1 MTMSPAENAFW
12 GDYAYHRGQTTLRNL
27 PQVFAVESTNYCNIK
42 CVMCPRGEPDIMTRD
57 LGHMSTPLFE
67 RVLDQAAYFT
77 EPCWFHWFGEP
88 LMNPRLFE
96 QVALAKRKVPNLGI
110 STNATLLGPENA
122 ARVLDSGLDTVL
134 LAVDGATK
142 EVYERVRKG
151 PFPFER
157 VRENVERFLDL
168 KRARGQAKP
177 HTILSII
184 VMAETAG
191 DLERFREHWLARGA
205 DEVRH
210 KPFTDWGGQDDR
222 FVELALPA
230 QRHLYGSPRPHPC
243 KHLWQSVVVAW
254 DGRVVPC
261 CLDYDA
267 KMPLGDLTTSTL
279 AEIWNGPAYVALREA
294 ELAGRN
300 DSALC
305 ANCGSAP
312 GHARDP
318 HFGADRLI
326 QLGRAA

>member
-1 MTMSPAENAFW
+1 
-12 GDYAYHRGQTTLRNL
+12 
-27 PQVFAVESTNYCNIK
+27 
-42 CVMCPRGEPDIMTRD
+42 
-57 LGHMSTPLFE
+57 
-67 RVLDQAAYFT
+67 
-77 EPCWFHWFGEP
+77 
-88 LMNPRLFE
+88 
-96 QVALAKRKVPNLGI
+96 
-110 STNATLLGPENA
+110 
-122 ARVLDSGLDTVL
+122 
-134 LAVDGATK
+134 VDGATK

-168 KRARGQAKP
+168 KRARGLAKP
-177 HTILSII
+177 RTTLSII
-184 VMAETAG
+184 VMTETAG
-191 DLERFREHWLARGA
+191 DLDRFRAHWLAQGA
-205 DEVRH
+205 DQVIH
-210 KPFTDWGGQDDR
+210 KPFTTWADQDDR
-222 FVELALPA
+222 FVELALPEH
-230 QRHLYGSPRPHPC
+230 RHQFRSPRPHPC
-243 KHLWQSVVVAW
+243 KYLWQSVVIAW

-305 ANCGSAP
+305 GNCSQAP

-318 HFGADRLI
+318 NFGADQLL